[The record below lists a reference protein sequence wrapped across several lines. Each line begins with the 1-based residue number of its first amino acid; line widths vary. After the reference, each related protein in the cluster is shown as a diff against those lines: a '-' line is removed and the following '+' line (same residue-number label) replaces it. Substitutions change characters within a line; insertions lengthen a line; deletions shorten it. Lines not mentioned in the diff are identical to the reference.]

1 MMRYEAMVD
10 NEGGGVNGLASY
22 PYICIV
28 SDDSQKWGRLVCIL
42 VGHYCLTN
50 YPLNVIKMFQGII
63 IGRESLLNE
72 SFIPSLVLM
81 HHPYPS

>member
-10 NEGGGVNGLASY
+10 NEGGGVNGFA
-22 PYICIV
+22 IV

-72 SFIPSLVLM
+72 SFIPSLVVDASPIPLLA
-81 HHPYPS
+81 PA